1 MKTAKFLFYGLLI
14 AVILLSI
21 SCTKSKP
28 SVLHLNNNWEIQSSA
43 VVSSKGGDISTNDF
57 KPDHWYPV
65 AVPTT
70 VLAALVENK
79 VYPDPFYGENLKSI
93 PGYKAGSWLSMDKNS
108 PFRPS
113 WWYRTKFQ
121 IPSDWKGQFMSLHLN
136 GINLKANVW
145 LNGYQV
151 ADTASVVGMFRRFE
165 IEINKWGRIG
175 SDNTLAVEIFG
186 PGRIPDVKY
195 YTKQI
200 EATTGWDDHNPQPPD
215 LNMGVWQDVFIS
227 ADGPVSIRNPY
238 VVTHLD
244 LPSLENAH
252 LTVSAK
258 LINNSD
264 QAIKGTLKGVI
275 EAIQFEKVVTLAPHE
290 SRIVTCNPVDFKQL
304 NINKPRIW
312 WPNNVG
318 TQELYTMKLTFE
330 TKESISAE
338 EKVRFGIREVSTYIN
353 KDGWRGYQVN
363 GKNILI
369 RGGAWQTSDMLIR
382 LTPHRYEGLIR
393 YAKEAGLNAL
403 RSEGFS
409 IRETEE
415 FYNLCDENGIL
426 VIQQFFGRNLP
437 DEKLAI
443 NIIEDMLLR
452 IRNHP
457 SLIHFLGHD
466 ETFPTENLDK
476 NYKELVAKYTPERTY
491 QPHSGAFNIK
501 DRFKTGGTR
510 TGTLELWSYAN
521 PSHYYTHKDD
531 GAWGFAQSGGIG
543 GVFAP
548 YESMRKMLPEKSLWP
563 INNEAFSFHT
573 VLQGTEY
580 FTAGLEA
587 INNRYG
593 KPTGIVDLCTKGMA
607 LNYESA
613 RGMFEAYARNKYD
626 ALGITTWKYDAAWPA
641 VYSWQYVDWFLN
653 VGGAY
658 YGAKKAC
665 EPLHVQYSYDDNS
678 IYVVN
683 SFYKEFSNLKVTAK
697 LFNFDLSEK
706 LTKSAIVSISPDG
719 KTEAFKIEFPADLSK
734 TFFLKLILEDNSGK
748 EITDN
753 FYWLSTVKDV
763 EGIKIEGKSPRG
775 FDWDLFTA
783 RPKSVADFTS
793 LEKLPKVELERSF
806 VIQQDSSEIKGV
818 VKIRNIG
825 KNLAFMVH
833 LALTKGTGGDEI
845 SPAYWGDNYFSLFPG
860 EDKVIKV
867 RYNKVDQGSGSAVLK
882 VDGWNVIK

>member
-1 MKTAKFLFYGLLI
+1 MRSALSCVYGFITSL
-14 AVILLSI
+14 ILLNI
-21 SCTKSKP
+21 SCVSPDP
-28 SVLHLNNNWEIQSSA
+28 SVVQLKENWEIQSSA
-43 VVSSKGGDISTNDF
+43 TIKSTGEQISSNEF
-57 KPDHWYPV
+57 HPVNWYPV
-65 AVPTT
+65 TVPTT

-79 VYPDPFYGENLKSI
+79 VYPDPFYGENLKAI
-93 PGYKAGSWLSMDKNS
+93 PGYKPGSWISMAKNS
-108 PFRPS
+108 PFYSS
-113 WWYRTKFQ
+113 WWYRTKFS
-121 IPSDWKGQFMSLHLN
+121 IPADKAGQYLTLHLN

-145 LNGYQV
+145 LNGHLI
-151 ADTASVVGMFRRFE
+151 ADTVHVVGMFRRFE
-165 IEINKWGRIG
+165 FDINQWAKTGG
-175 SDNTLAVEIFG
+175 ENCLAIEIFG

-195 YTKQI
+195 YTKQV

-215 LNMGVWQDVFIS
+215 LNMGVWQNVYIS

-238 VVTHLD
+238 VVTDLD
-244 LPSLENAH
+244 LPSLDQAH

-258 LINNSD
+258 VTNKSD
-264 QAIKGTLKGVI
+264 KAVDGELTGVI
-275 EAIQFEKVVTLAPHE
+275 ENIRFSKKVSLAPQESKVVEFTPAE
-290 SRIVTCNPVDFKQL
+290 FNQL
-304 NINKPRIW
+304 NIKNPRIW
-312 WPNNVG
+312 WPHTVG
-318 TQELYTMKLTFE
+318 AQELYDLNLSFS
-330 TKESISAE
+330 TKGGISAK

-369 RGGAWQTSDMLIR
+369 RGGAWMTSDMLLR
-382 LTPHRYEGLIR
+382 LSARRYEGLIR
-393 YAKEAGLNAL
+393 YAKEAGFNAL

-437 DEKLAI
+437 DEKLAV

-466 ETFPTENLDK
+466 ETFPTESLDK
-476 NYKELVAKYTPERTY
+476 SYRELIAKYTPERTY
-491 QPHSGAFNIK
+491 QLHSGAFNIN

-543 GVFAP
+543 GIFAP
-548 YESMRKMLPEKSLWP
+548 YESMRKTIPESALWP
-563 INNEAFSFHT
+563 VDNETFSFHT
-573 VLQGTEY
+573 VLQGSDY

-587 INNRYG
+587 LQNRYG
-593 KPTGIVDLCTKGMA
+593 KATGIVEFCTKGMA

-613 RGMFEAYARNKYD
+613 RGMFEAYARNKYE
-626 ALGITTWKYDAAWPA
+626 ALGITTWKYDMAWPA

-683 SFYKEFSNLKVTAK
+683 SFYKDFKGLKVNAK
-697 LFNFDLSEK
+697 VFNFDLSEK
-706 LTKSAIVSISPDG
+706 YSKSAVVDISPDG
-719 KTEAFKIEFPADLSK
+719 KTEVFKIEFPKGLSK
-734 TFFLKLILEDNSGK
+734 TFFLRLKLEDQSGK

-753 FYWLSTVKDV
+753 FYWLSTVRDV
-763 EGIKIEGKSPRG
+763 EGTKADTKSPRG
-775 FDWDLFTA
+775 FDWDLFVA
-783 RPKSVADFTS
+783 KPKSVADFTD
-793 LEKLPKVELERSF
+793 LEKLPKVELEKSYA
-806 VIQQDSSEIKGV
+806 ILKDSTEV
-818 VKIRNIG
+818 QATVKIKNKGR
-825 KNLAFMVH
+825 NLAFMIH
-833 LALTKGTGGDEI
+833 LSVSNGENGDEI
-845 SPAYWGDNYFSLFPG
+845 SPAYWSDNYFSLFPG
-860 EDKVIKV
+860 ETKDVMV
-867 RYNKVDQGSGSAVLK
+867 RFNKVDQGIVPAILK
-882 VDGWNVIK
+882 VDGWNVKP

>member
-1 MKTAKFLFYGLLI
+1 MESRKCIICGFLTALI
-14 AVILLSI
+14 VLNV
-21 SCTKSKP
+21 SCIRPDP
-28 SVLHLNNNWEIQSSA
+28 SVLQLKDNWKIQSSA
-43 VVSSKGGDISTNDF
+43 FVPQDGSIISASDFQADKWYSSS
-57 KPDHWYPV
+57 
-65 AVPTT
+65 VPTT

-79 VYPDPFYGENLKSI
+79 VYPDPFYGDNLKTI
-93 PGYKAGSWLSMDKNS
+93 PGYRSGSWLSMPKES

-113 WWYRTKFQ
+113 WWYRTKFE
-121 IPSDWKGQFMSLHLN
+121 IPTEWNELYKALHLD

-145 LNGYQV
+145 LNGIRI
-151 ADTASVVGMFRRFE
+151 ADTSNVVGMFRRFE
-165 IEINKWGRIG
+165 FDISGEVNPGKE
-175 SDNTLAVEIFG
+175 NTLAIEVFG
-186 PGRIPDVKY
+186 PGRIPDLKY
-195 YTKQI
+195 YTKQV

-215 LNMGVWQDVFIS
+215 LNMGVWQDVFIT

-238 VVTHLD
+238 VVTDLD
-244 LPSLENAH
+244 LPSLEKAH
-252 LTVSAK
+252 LTISATV
-258 LINNSD
+258 INKSENE
-264 QAIKGTLKGVI
+264 IKGELKGVI
-275 EAIQFEKVVTLAPHE
+275 ENIQIEKRVVLAPHE
-290 SRIVTCNPVDFKQL
+290 SKVVEFSPAEFTEL
-304 NINKPRIW
+304 NIENPRIW
-312 WPNNVG
+312 WPHNVG
-318 TQELYTMKLTFE
+318 AQELYNLKLSFRTE
-330 TKESISAE
+330 GNLSAVE
-338 EKVRFGIREVSTYIN
+338 NLRFGIREVSTYIN

-369 RGGAWQTSDMLIR
+369 RGGAWMTSDMLLR
-382 LTPHRYEGLIR
+382 LSHDRYSGLVQ

-415 FYNLCDENGIL
+415 FYNLCDEHGIL

-443 NIIEDMLLR
+443 TIIEDMLLR

-476 NYKELVAKYTPERTY
+476 NYRELVAKYTPQRTY
-491 QPHSGAFNIK
+491 QPHSGAFHIE

-548 YESMRKMLPEKSLWP
+548 YESMRKMLPEKALWP
-563 INNEAFSFHT
+563 INNETFSFHT
-573 VLQGTEY
+573 VLQGTDY

-587 INNRYG
+587 LDKRYG
-593 KPTGIVDLCTKGMA
+593 KATSIVDFCTKGMA

-613 RGMFEAYARNKYD
+613 RGMFEAYARNKYE

-641 VYSWQYVDWFLN
+641 AYSWQYIDWYLN

-683 SFYKEFSNLKVTAK
+683 SKYQDFKDLKVTAK
-697 LFNFDLSEK
+697 IFNFDLSEK
-706 LTKSAIVSISPDG
+706 FSMSAVVGVGPDG
-719 KTEAFKIEFPADLSK
+719 KTEAFKIAFPAGLSK
-734 TFFLKLILEDNSGK
+734 TFFLKLKLEDAAGK

-753 FYWLSTVKDV
+753 FYWLSTVKDIQGTRV
-763 EGIKIEGKSPRG
+763 DKKSPLG
-775 FDWDLFTA
+775 FEWELFVA
-783 RPKSVADFTS
+783 KPKSVADFTD
-793 LEKLPKVELERSF
+793 LEKLPKVELEKSL

-818 VKIRNIG
+818 VTVKNPA

-833 LALTKGTGGDEI
+833 LALTKDGGDEI
-845 SPAYWGDNYFSLFPG
+845 TPVYWGDNYFSLFPG
-860 EDKVIKV
+860 ESRAISV
-867 RYNKVDQGSGSAVLK
+867 RFNKKDQGAKPASLK
-882 VDGWNVIK
+882 VDGWNIKN

>member
-1 MKTAKFLFYGLLI
+1 MKFANLLFHGLFVVAI
-14 AVILLSI
+14 FFVC
-21 SCTKSKP
+21 SCTRP
-28 SVLHLNNNWEIQSSA
+28 NPGVLPLKDNWNIQSSE
-43 VVSSKGGDISTNDF
+43 VIIQDGSKISKNDF
-57 KPDHWYPV
+57 QPDKWYPV
-65 AVPTT
+65 TVPTT

-79 VYPDPFYGENLKSI
+79 VYPDPFYGDNLKTI
-93 PGYKAGSWLSMDKNS
+93 PGYRSGSWLSMPKDS

-113 WWYRTKFQ
+113 WWYRTKFA
-121 IPSDWKGQFMSLHLN
+121 IPSDWDGQYMTLHLN

-145 LNGYQV
+145 LNGHQI
-151 ADTASVVGMFRRFE
+151 ADTSTVVGMFRRFE
-165 IEINKWGRIG
+165 FDINEWSKPG
-175 SDNTLAVEIFG
+175 SENSLAIQVYG
-186 PGRIPDVKY
+186 PGRIADVKY
-195 YTKQI
+195 YTKQV

-215 LNMGVWQDVFIS
+215 LNMGVWQEVFIS

-238 VVTHLD
+238 VVTDLD

-252 LTVSAK
+252 LTISTK
-258 LINNSD
+258 LINKSD
-264 QAIKGTLKGVI
+264 KLVKGKFIGVI
-275 EAIQFEKVVTLAPHE
+275 ENIRFEKEVILAPHE
-290 SRIVTCNPVDFKQL
+290 SKVVECSPTEFTQL
-304 NINKPRIW
+304 NIKNPRIW
-312 WPNNVG
+312 WPHNVG
-318 TQELYTMKLTFE
+318 AQELYNLKLSFVAE
-330 TKESISAE
+330 GNLSAF
-338 EKVRFGIREVSTYIN
+338 EKVRFGIREVSTYLN

-369 RGGAWQTSDMLIR
+369 RGGAWMTSDMLLR
-382 LTPHRYEGLIR
+382 LSPRRYEGLIR

-409 IRETEE
+409 IRETED
-415 FYNLCDENGIL
+415 FYNLCDEHGIL

-437 DEKLAI
+437 DEKLAVD
-443 NIIEDMLLR
+443 IIEDMLLR

-476 NYKELVAKYTPERTY
+476 RYKELIAKYTPQRTY
-491 QPHSGAFNIK
+491 QPHSGAFHIE

-510 TGTLELWSYAN
+510 TGTLELWAYAN

-548 YESMRKMLPEKSLWP
+548 YESMRKMLPEKALWP
-563 INNEAFSFHT
+563 VNNETFSFHT
-573 VLQGTEY
+573 VLQGTDY

-587 INNRYG
+587 LDKRYG
-593 KPTGIVDLCTKGMA
+593 KATDIVDFCAKGMA

-613 RGMFEAYARNKYD
+613 RGMFEAYARNKYE

-641 VYSWQYVDWFLN
+641 VYSWQYVDWYLN

-665 EPLHVQYSYDDNS
+665 KPLHVQYSYDDHS

-683 SFYKEFSNLKVTAK
+683 SKYQDFKDLKVTAK
-697 LFNFDLSEK
+697 IFNFDLSEK
-706 LTKSAIVSISPDG
+706 LSKSAVVGVGPDG
-719 KTEAFKIEFPADLSK
+719 KTEAFKIEFPKGLSK
-734 TFFLKLILEDNSGK
+734 TFFLRLKLEDASGK

-763 EGIKIEGKSPRG
+763 EGTKMETKSSRG

-783 RPKSVADFTS
+783 RPKSVADFTD
-793 LEKLPKVELERSF
+793 LEKLPKVELEKSYTF
-806 VIQQDSSEIKGV
+806 QQDSSKITGV
-818 VKIRNIG
+818 VKIKNLG

-833 LALTKGTGGDEI
+833 LALTKGEGSDEI
-845 SPAYWGDNYFSLFPG
+845 TPAYWGDNYFSLFPG
-860 EDKVIKV
+860 EEKEIKV
-867 RYNKVDQGSGSAVLK
+867 DYNKVDQGSGNTALR
-882 VDGWNVIK
+882 VDGWNIKP

>member
-1 MKTAKFLFYGLLI
+1 MKPGKILI
-14 AVILLSI
+14 YALYTAVIFLSI
-21 SCTKSKP
+21 SCTKPKP
-28 SVLHLNNNWEIQSSA
+28 SVLQLKDNWEIQSSA
-43 VVSSKGGDISTNDF
+43 VTNQSGSKISTIGFQSD
-57 KPDHWYPV
+57 KWYPV
-65 AVPTT
+65 TVPTT

-93 PGYKAGSWLSMDKNS
+93 PGYKSGSWLSMPKDS

-113 WWYRTKFQ
+113 WWYRTKFT
-121 IPSDWKGQFMSLHLN
+121 IPSDWAGQYMTLHLN

-145 LNGYQV
+145 LNGHLI
-151 ADTASVVGMFRRFE
+151 ADTLSVAGMFRRFE
-165 IEINKWGRIG
+165 FDINEWGKAGAENSLAIE
-175 SDNTLAVEIFG
+175 VYG

-195 YTKQI
+195 YTKQV

-227 ADGPVSIRNPY
+227 AEGPVSIRNPY
-238 VVTHLD
+238 VVTDLD
-244 LPSLENAH
+244 LPSLDNAH

-258 LINNSD
+258 LINKSD
-264 QAIKGTLKGVI
+264 QPVTGNLKGVI
-275 EAIQFEKVVTLAPHE
+275 ENIRFEKEVLLAPNE
-290 SRIVTCNPVDFKQL
+290 SKVVEFAPSDFSQL
-304 NINKPRIW
+304 NISKPRIW
-312 WPNNVG
+312 WPHNTG
-318 TQELYTMKLTFE
+318 SQELYSMKLSFE
-330 TKESISAE
+330 TKGNVSAE
-338 EKVRFGIREVSTYIN
+338 ENVRFGIREVSTYIN

-369 RGGAWQTSDMLIR
+369 RGGAWMTSDMLLR
-382 LTPHRYEGLIR
+382 LSHRRYEGLIR

-409 IRETEE
+409 IRETED

-437 DEKLAI
+437 DEKLAV

-466 ETFPTENLDK
+466 ETFPTENLDRS
-476 NYKELVAKYTPERTY
+476 YKELVAKYTPQRTY
-491 QPHSGAFNIK
+491 QPHSGAFNIQ

-543 GVFAP
+543 GIFAP
-548 YESMRKMLPEKSLWP
+548 FESMRKMIPGNALWP
-563 INNEAFSFHT
+563 VDNETFSFHT
-573 VLQGTEY
+573 VLQGSDY

-587 INNRYG
+587 LQNRYG
-593 KPTGIVDLCTKGMA
+593 KAEGIVDFCTKGMA

-613 RGMFEAYARNKYD
+613 RGMFEAYARNKYE

-641 VYSWQYVDWFLN
+641 VYSWQYVDWYLN

-658 YGAKKAC
+658 YGTKKAC

-683 SFYKEFSNLKVTAK
+683 SYYKDINNLKVTAK
-697 LFNFDLSEK
+697 IFNFDLSEK
-706 LTKSAIVSISPDG
+706 FSESSDVSVSADG
-719 KTEAFKIEFPADLSK
+719 KTEVFKIKFPAGLSK
-734 TFFLKLILEDNSGK
+734 TFFLKLKLEDSSGK

-753 FYWLSTVKDV
+753 FYWLSTVRDV
-763 EGIKIEGKSPRG
+763 EGIKMDTRSPRG
-775 FDWDLFTA
+775 FEWELFVA
-783 RPKSVADFTS
+783 KPKSVADFTD
-793 LEKLPKVELERSF
+793 LEKLPKVDLEKSF
-806 VIQQDSSEIKGV
+806 TMVQDSSEVIGV
-818 VKIRNIG
+818 VKIKNNG
-825 KNLAFMVH
+825 KGLAFMVH
-833 LALTKGTGGDEI
+833 PSLTKGSGGDEI
-845 SPAYWGDNYFSLFPG
+845 APAYWDDNYFPLFPG
-860 EDKVIKV
+860 ETRTVNV
-867 RYNKVDQGSGSAVLK
+867 RFNKADQGDASVVLK
-882 VDGWNVIK
+882 VDGWNVAQ

>member
-1 MKTAKFLFYGLLI
+1 MRFAKFRFYFLFPALFLSVTGCFRPNPSLLQ
-14 AVILLSI
+14 L
-21 SCTKSKP
+21 KD
-28 SVLHLNNNWEIQSSA
+28 NWEIQSSA
-43 VVSSKGGDISTNDF
+43 VIKQDGSKISTKEF
-57 KPDHWYPV
+57 QPDKWYS
-65 AVPTT
+65 ATVPST
-70 VLAALVENK
+70 VLAALVDNK
-79 VYPDPFYGENLKSI
+79 VYPDPFFGDNLKTI
-93 PGYKAGSWLSMDKNS
+93 PGYRSGSWLSMPKDS

-113 WWYRTKFQ
+113 WWYRTKFEA
-121 IPSDWKGQFMSLHLN
+121 PSDWKGQYLTLHLN

-145 LNGYQV
+145 LNGHQI
-151 ADTASVVGMFRRFE
+151 ADSSSVVGMFRRFE
-165 IEINKWGRIG
+165 FDINEWIKTGSENSLAIE
-175 SDNTLAVEIFG
+175 VFG
-186 PGRIPDVKY
+186 PGRIPDLKY
-195 YTKQI
+195 YTKQV

-238 VVTHLD
+238 VVTNLD
-244 LPSLENAH
+244 LPSLDKAH

-258 LINNSD
+258 VVNKSD
-264 QAIKGTLKGVI
+264 KRITGKLKGVI
-275 EAIQFEKVVTLAPHE
+275 ENIRFSKEVVLAPHE
-290 SRIVTCNPVDFKQL
+290 TRFIEFSPSEFTQL
-304 NINKPRIW
+304 NIKNPRIW
-312 WPNNVG
+312 WPHNVG
-318 TQELYTMKLTFE
+318 KQELYQLKLSYKTDGFLSSVE
-330 TKESISAE
+330 N
-338 EKVRFGIREVSTYIN
+338 VRFGIREVSTYIN

-369 RGGAWQTSDMLIR
+369 RGGAWMTSDMLLR
-382 LTPHRYEGLIR
+382 LSPHRYAGLIE

-409 IRETEE
+409 IRETED
-415 FYNLCDENGIL
+415 FYNLCDETGIL

-476 NYKELVAKYTPERTY
+476 NYKELVAKYTPQRTY
-491 QPHSGAFNIK
+491 QPHSGAFNIE

-521 PSHYYTHKDD
+521 PAHYYTHKDD

-548 YESMRKMLPEKSLWP
+548 YESMRKMLPEKALWP
-563 INNEAFSFHT
+563 INNETFSFHT
-573 VLQGTEY
+573 VLQGTDY

-587 INNRYG
+587 LDKRYG
-593 KPTGIVDLCTKGMA
+593 KATGITDFCTKGMA

-613 RGMFEAYARNKYD
+613 RGMFEAYARNKYE

-641 VYSWQYVDWFLN
+641 VYSWQYVDWYLN

-683 SFYKEFSNLKVTAK
+683 SMYEDFKNLKVTAK
-697 LFNFDLSEK
+697 IFNFDLSEK
-706 LTKSAIVSISPDG
+706 LSKSAVVTVGPDG
-719 KTEAFKIEFPADLSK
+719 KTEAFKIEFPAGLSK
-734 TFFLKLILEDNSGK
+734 TYFLKLKLEDGSGK

-753 FYWLSTVKDV
+753 FYWLSTVKDIQ
-763 EGIKIEGKSPRG
+763 GTRIDTKSPLG
-775 FDWDLFTA
+775 FDWELFVA
-783 RPKSVADFTS
+783 KPKSVADFTD
-793 LEKLPKVELERSF
+793 LEKLPKVELEKSF
-806 VIQQDSSEIKGV
+806 AILKDSSEVKGV
-818 VKIRNIG
+818 VKIKNKG

-833 LALTKGTGGDEI
+833 LALTKGAGVDEI
-845 SPAYWGDNYFSLFPG
+845 TPAYWGDNYFSLFPG
-860 EDKVIKV
+860 EEKEIKV
-867 RYNKVDQGSGSAVLK
+867 RYNKVDQGSGPAVLK
-882 VDGWNVIK
+882 ADGWNIIK